1 MYKSNIS
8 YRFRNCYIVVS
19 RILII
24 CYDIGPSNYSTHLSD
39 RSLRKGTS
47 HPLQGHEHLHV
58 YKS

>member
-24 CYDIGPSNYSTHLSD
+24 CYDIGPSNYTTHLSD
-39 RSLRKGTS
+39 RSL
-47 HPLQGHEHLHV
+47 LYV
-58 YKS
+58 